1 MRFSITNT
9 VRIILIFF
17 FLIFLN
23 NTKAE
28 ENYFLS
34 LKYNK
39 VNVRYGPGLD
49 YPIKFIYLK
58 KNFPL
63 KIIDEKENFRK
74 IIDYKNN
81 SGWIHRS
88 QLKKNNSLIVLEEKI
103 LFNNF
108 TKYSK
113 PVAVIKSGRMLIV
126 KKKEKKWFKVV
137 TANYT
142 GWIDNENLWG
152 Y

>member
-1 MRFSITNT
+1 MLR
-9 VRIILIFF
+9 ILIISLF
-17 FLIFLN
+17 IFVFSN
-23 NTKAE
+23 SKAE

-34 LKYNK
+34 LKYSE

-81 SGWIHRS
+81 SGWVHRS
-88 QLKKNNSLIVLEEKI
+88 QLKKNNSLIVLKEKI
-103 LFNNF
+103 LFKNF

-126 KKKEKKWFKVV
+126 KKKEKQWFKVV
-137 TANYT
+137 TGNYA
-142 GWIDNENLWG
+142 GWVNNKNLWG

>member
-1 MRFSITNT
+1 MLR
-9 VRIILIFF
+9 ILIIPLFVF
-17 FLIFLN
+17 FLN
-23 NTKAE
+23 ESTAE

-81 SGWIHRS
+81 SGWVHRS

-126 KKKEKKWFKVV
+126 KKKENKWFKVV

-142 GWIDNENLWG
+142 GWVDNENLWG

>member
-1 MRFSITNT
+1 MLR
-9 VRIILIFF
+9 ILIIPLFVF
-17 FLIFLN
+17 FLN
-23 NTKAE
+23 ESTAE

-34 LKYNK
+34 LKFNK

-81 SGWIHRS
+81 SGWVHRS

-126 KKKEKKWFKVV
+126 KKKENKWFKVV

-142 GWIDNENLWG
+142 GWVDNENLWG